1 MSLVKRNNVM
11 FPTFFDEVLNP
22 DWFGG
27 MENKKSFVP
36 AVNILE
42 NDKGFSLA
50 LAVPGFKKE
59 DFKIEVDK
67 EVLTVS
73 AEVKTEKESE
83 DKTEMYSRK
92 EFSFSSFKRLF
103 TLPKT
108 VNSDEIN
115 ATYEAGVLTLTLPK
129 KDEALPKPKRLIE
142 IA

>member
-129 KDEALPKPKRLIE
+129 KDEALPKPKRLID

>member
-1 MSLVKRNNVM
+1 MSLVKRNNVV
-11 FPTFFDEVLNP
+11 FPTFLDEVLNP

-27 MENKKSFVP
+27 IENKKSFVP

-50 LAVPGFKKE
+50 LAVPGLKKE
-59 DFKIEVDK
+59 DFKIEIDK
-67 EVLTVS
+67 EVLAVS
-73 AEVKTEKESE
+73 AEVKIEKEAE
-83 DKTEMYSRK
+83 NKTEMYSRK

-108 VNSDEIN
+108 VNSDDIN

-129 KDEALPKPKRLIE
+129 KEEALPKPKRLIE
-142 IA
+142 VA